1 MLITKLKQRLSSKFV
16 RNMGW
21 LGGAELVNRIFR
33 LGATFVL
40 ARCFTTYDY
49 GLLAVIMTTYD
60 LGSIFVQKSGITAK
74 LIQADEKELEIFCNT
89 AYWLSWVICCGIFF
103 IQCITALIISWFYH
117 DNHLILPICVLGL
130 FYLMIPSFD
139 VQAAL
144 IQRENRLNII
154 ATCNAIQ
161 AMISNMTTI
170 ILALLGMGIWAVV
183 IPFILSTI
191 VWQVVTHKN
200 HPWRPSASFTLE
212 RWQEIIGFGKNILI
226 VEILNKVRAN
236 LDYLLVGAFLGIKE
250 LGIYYFAFNAGIGI
264 SLNVI
269 NAFVSSLY
277 PYLCATRENLTQ
289 LQKKYTESLR
299 TIALIV
305 VPLVLLQSSLAT
317 FYVPIIFGEKWVAAV
332 PILVMVC
339 LSAIPR
345 PFGEAAS
352 LLLIALDQGH
362 ITVYWNLIFTVI
374 FAAALLITVK
384 SGVFWVA
391 ATVLIIHL
399 LILPIFTI
407 WASKY
412 AFNKN

>member
-1 MLITKLKQRLSSKFV
+1 MLITKLKQRYDRMFV

-33 LGATFVL
+33 LGSTFIL
-40 ARCFTTYDY
+40 ARCFTAYDY

-60 LGSIFVQKSGITAK
+60 LGSIFVHKSGITAK
-74 LIQADEKELEIFCNT
+74 LIQADEKELDIFCNT
-89 AYWLSWVICCGIFF
+89 AYWLSWVICCGLFF
-103 IQCITALIISWFYH
+103 IQCITAFIISWFYH
-117 DNHLILPICVLGL
+117 DRHLILPICVLGL
-130 FYLMIPSFD
+130 FYLIIPIFD

-144 IQRENRLNII
+144 IQRENRLKVI
-154 ATCNAIQ
+154 ATCNALQ
-161 AMISNMTTI
+161 GMISNTTTI
-170 ILALLGMGIWAVV
+170 VLALLGMGIWAVV

-191 VWQVVTHKN
+191 VWLVVTHKN
-200 HPWRPSASFTLE
+200 HPWRPSTPFTLK
-212 RWQEIIGFGKNILI
+212 RWQEIVSFGKNILI

-236 LDYLLVGAFLGIKE
+236 LDYLLVGVFLGIKE

-269 NAFVSSLY
+269 NAFVASLY
-277 PYLCATRENLTQ
+277 PYLCTVRELKQ
-289 LQKKYTESLR
+289 LQQKYTESLR
-299 TIALIV
+299 TIAAIV
-305 VPLVLLQSSLAT
+305 IPLVLLQSSLAPV
-317 FYVPIIFGEKWVAAV
+317 YVPIIFGQKWVSAV

-352 LLLIALDQGH
+352 LLLIAVNKGH
-362 ITVYWNLIFTVI
+362 ITVYLNLIFTVL
-374 FAAALLITVK
+374 FAVGLLIAVK

-399 LILPIFTI
+399 LVVPIFTI
-407 WASKY
+407 WTSKY
-412 AFNKN
+412 VFTLDR